1 MQNKLYVGNLNY
13 STTEDS
19 LKNLFSTY
27 GSVKSVKVI
36 QGKGFG
42 FVEMSEVAD
51 ADAAKEALNGQDFEG
66 RRLRIDNAK
75 SEERSSRG
83 PRQGGSTGGFG
94 RSDRND
100 SRGGNGS
107 GERKSFGFR
116 SRF

>member
-13 STTEDS
+13 ATTEDA

-42 FVEMSEVAD
+42 FVEMNDDESAGS
-51 ADAAKEALNGQDFEG
+51 AKDALNGYEFEG
-66 RRLRIDNAK
+66 RRLRIDLAK

-83 PRQGGSTGGFG
+83 PRQGGNGGF
-94 RSDRND
+94 R
-100 SRGGNGS
+100 
-107 GERKSFGFR
+107 GERRSSFGGGFK
-116 SRF
+116 RF